1 MIIET
6 ERLTMRPLTIEDA
19 PDVQRLLNDPTVAA
33 QLPAVPYPL
42 PEGGAEEWIRSA
54 TEDATF
60 ACVERAENAF
70 GGIVALHLE
79 PGNRAQLGGWCGE
92 PWRHNGY
99 AVEAM
104 HAAVRYGYEVLGL
117 TTIYA
122 LRKGR
127 LWIAPRDFADR
138 RLPFRHS
145 PDEWHILEQAGEESS
160 RLPAPMAAI
169 GRKTARLRRLFVRS

>member
-1 MIIET
+1 H
-6 ERLTMRPLTIEDA
+6 
-19 PDVQRLLNDPTVAA
+19 
-33 QLPAVPYPL
+33 PL

-54 TEDATF
+54 MEDVTF

-104 HAAVRYGYEVLGL
+104 HAAVRYGYEALGL
-117 TTIYA
+117 ETIYA

-145 PDEWHILEQAGEESS
+145 PNEWHLLDETGEEAS
-160 RLPAPMAAI
+160 RPPRPNAAD
-169 GRKTARLRRLFVRS
+169 LRLFSSTSPRLIMITCSFLRFFSASSTSPGETASQGPQLMSENTSRTCLPW